1 MYDVVQTNQ
10 LNKLKG
16 KIMFVPGISSINKV

>member
-1 MYDVVQTNQ
+1 MYDVVQANQ
-10 LNKLKG
+10 LNKFKG